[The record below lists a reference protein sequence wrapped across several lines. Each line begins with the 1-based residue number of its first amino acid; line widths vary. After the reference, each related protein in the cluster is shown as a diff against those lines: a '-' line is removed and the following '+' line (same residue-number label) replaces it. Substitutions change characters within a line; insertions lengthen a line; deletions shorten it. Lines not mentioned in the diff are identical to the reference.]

1 MQYIRKEHPEAF
13 EVLKLDLKLSSQ
25 SYVEF
30 DFKKYNEK
38 IPHGWEIIPLM
49 NQTRVRLQGINVREH
64 IIVTLLL
71 Q

>member
-1 MQYIRKEHPEAF
+1 MQYIRKNHPDAF
-13 EVLKLDLKLSSQ
+13 EILKLDLKLSSQ
-25 SYVEF
+25 KYVEF

-38 IPHGWEIIPLM
+38 IPHGWEINPLIDP
-49 NQTRVRLQGINVREH
+49 TRVRLKGINVREH